1 MPNAVA
7 SQSFPALPAVAGKA
21 GDITVDTVGSA
32 DFAALLL
39 GQLIGETVPEL
50 LPQQAP
56 LPDQASPVAAA
67 ATDPALILAAM
78 GLTLEPATA
87 ADTAIDGDAAPPSL
101 IATLRP
107 GRPDP
112 STAGAEQQAASG
124 KMADLARIG
133 ADARATGAAAAAAAN
148 PTAAATAA
156 APANFA
162 AFEPKLAEALAGET
176 STLPPAIAAAAP
188 QSMPARA
195 AGEPLQMTAPLREP
209 AWPAEFAQKVVW
221 IATQDKQ
228 NAQITLNPPQIG
240 PIEISLSVKNEQA
253 TALFVSGNPEVREA
267 IESALPRLR
276 EMLAGVGVE
285 LGQTNV
291 SAESFRQAPDK
302 QNGERGSGARDG
314 GQGHEQAGAVAHAT
328 GANGDILRR
337 GNGLVDTFA

>member
-1 MPNAVA
+1 MPNVVA
-7 SQSFPALPAVAGKA
+7 SQPFPVLPAVAGKA
-21 GDITVDTVGSA
+21 GDIAADTAGSA

-39 GQLIGETVPEL
+39 GQLIGEAVPEL
-50 LPQQAP
+50 LPPQAP
-56 LPDQASPVAAA
+56 LPEQANPVAEA
-67 ATDPALILAAM
+67 ATDPALLLAAM
-78 GLTLEPATA
+78 GLTLEPAKTTDSTGTA
-87 ADTAIDGDAAPPSL
+87 DAAPPLLS
-101 IATLRP
+101 ASLRP
-107 GRPDP
+107 TLPDP
-112 STAGAEQQAASG
+112 SATGADAQAASG
-124 KMADLARIG
+124 KIADLARIG

-148 PTAAATAA
+148 TTAAATAA

-176 STLPPAIAAAAP
+176 STLPPAITAAAP

-209 AWPAEFAQKVVW
+209 AWPAEFAQKIVW
-221 IATQDKQ
+221 MATQDKQ

-291 SAESFRQAPDK
+291 SAESFRQAQD
-302 QNGERGSGARDG
+302 NRNGARGNDSRG
-314 GQGHEQAGAVAHAT
+314 EPQDDQPVGAVTRAT
-328 GANGDILRR
+328 GGGMLRQ